1 MKCVLYPFK
10 HKGVDI
16 ERKYIGKRDTYKK
29 ERVTP
34 PPELLSCKVCHIR
47 KYTPAT
53 NIEIQYLK
61 VVLKNIFLSFLL
73 TTFITIH
80 NKSKIAEIFT
90 QASKESEIPSP
101 SIEGLNISRGTKP
114 NVVI

>member
-1 MKCVLYPFK
+1 MNGKGMK
-10 HKGVDI
+10 
-16 ERKYIGKRDTYKK
+16 RKLFGQ
-29 ERVTP
+29 
-34 PPELLSCKVCHIR
+34 SF
-47 KYTPAT
+47 
-53 NIEIQYLK
+53 
-61 VVLKNIFLSFLL
+61 VLKNIFLSFLL